1 MARKRITIIIE
12 QEMDKKLRF
21 LQSKMIREKNV
32 FIRFSSVVENVLR
45 AGLKAVEQLRDEKR
59 RKRNG

>member
-32 FIRFSSVVENVLR
+32 SISFSSVVENVLR

>member
-1 MARKRITIIIE
+1 ME
-12 QEMDKKLRF
+12 KKLRF
-21 LQSKMIREKNV
+21 LQSKMIREKNISV
-32 FIRFSSVVENVLR
+32 SFSTVIEKVLR

>member
-1 MARKRITIIIE
+1 VNKKRITIIIE

-32 FIRFSSVVENVLR
+32 SISFSSVVEKVLR

-59 RKRNG
+59 RKRND

>member
-1 MARKRITIIIE
+1 
-12 QEMDKKLRF
+12 MDKKLRF